1 MAATKKK
8 TAKKSAAKKS
18 TKKSVSLKGFID
30 QPINKQLSKE
40 EKLELYRMVVGI
52 RRFEERSLRA
62 YNQGKIGGFL
72 HLYIGQE
79 AVATGIV
86 SLMEENDHIITAYRD
101 HGHALAVGMTMNECM
116 AEMYGKHTGCS
127 KGKGGSMHFFAP
139 DKNYWGGHGIVA
151 GQTPLGAGLAFALKY
166 KKVKGCAVCFL
177 GDGAVNQGA
186 FMETLNLVSL
196 WDIPVVFVI
205 ENNGYSMGTSLKR
218 SSADESLAHRADG
231 FDMAWEVCEGHD
243 VFEVREVANRA
254 MTRAREEHKPF
265 LLEIRTYRYR
275 GHSVADAN
283 HEKYRTKEE
292 IEEYKKNKDPI
303 NVLRQQLLND
313 GTLTEDLAKQ
323 IDKEKKDEA
332 EAATQF
338 ADESPVAPRE
348 EIQTD
353 VYWEVDND
361 TEGKLKGTYF
371 FNDV

>member
-1 MAATKKK
+1 MANAKKK
-8 TAKKSAAKKS
+8 TATSAKAKASSKNDF
-18 TKKSVSLKGFID
+18 TAA
-30 QPINKQLSKE
+30 PINATLSKD
-40 EKLELYRMVVGI
+40 EKIDLYRSIVGI
-52 RRFEERSLRA
+52 RRFEERSLQA

-79 AVATGIV
+79 AIATGIV

-166 KKVKGCAVCFL
+166 KGIKGCCVCFL
-177 GDGAVNQGA
+177 GDGAVNQGS

-218 SSADESLAHRADG
+218 SSAEQNLAHRADG
-231 FDMAWEVCEGHD
+231 FDIEWEVCDGHD
-243 VFEVREVANRA
+243 VFEVREVADRA
-254 MTRAREEHKPF
+254 MSRARETHKPF

-283 HEKYRTKEE
+283 HEKYRTKAE
-292 IEEYKKNKDPI
+292 IEDYKKHKDPI
-303 NVLRQQLLND
+303 NILKETLLAD
-313 GTLTEDLAKQ
+313 GTLTEALAKE
-323 IDKEKKDEA
+323 ISDEKKA
-332 EAATQF
+332 EADASTKF
-338 ADESPVAPRE
+338 AEDSPVAPRS

-361 TEGKLKGTYF
+361 SEGKLKGTYF
-371 FNDV
+371 FND